1 MGRVEPRAGS
11 SGRLTRRLLALGAAI
26 TAVALL
32 GLWRPAPS
40 GAVCFRVSA
49 KDPLDCFKTPTYR
62 YMLLNVVL
70 QGNFD
75 YTRVQNGQDQNACGT
90 GSATTPSSSAESFG
104 FNFDVV
110 WYHVKVPFAPV
121 KGGRGVKVYKSAK
134 ATISGTYLFHG
145 MDYDQDCNQVTWP
158 AGSGQAGCQGRL
170 AATTRKLGLNSVN
183 YPSAT
188 RPEKHHVVIDMQPVP
203 LDALSATPAGCNDSD
218 GQFHSY
224 DELSGGESPDAL
236 VSLNVSTR
244 SLGGRRFVHGPVA
257 LRVREPAGFMT
268 DCSVPSAE
276 LDCNETWT
284 GSAHAYGYRVAVIP

>member
-1 MGRVEPRAGS
+1 
-11 SGRLTRRLLALGAAI
+11 LTPRLLVLCLAI
-26 TAVALL
+26 GTVALL
-32 GLWRPAPS
+32 GLWRPAAS

-70 QGNFD
+70 QGDFD
-75 YTRVQNGQDQNACGT
+75 YTRVQDGQDQNACGD
-90 GSATTPSSSAESFG
+90 GSNTTPNSSTESYG

-110 WYHVKVPFAPV
+110 WYHLKVPFAPV
-121 KGGRGVKVYKSAK
+121 KGGRGVKVYKSGK
-134 ATISGTYLFHG
+134 STISGTYLFHG
-145 MDYDQDCNQVTWP
+145 MDYDEDCNQVTWP
-158 AGSGQAGCQGRL
+158 AGSGQSACQGQL
-170 AATTRKLGLNSVN
+170 AATSQKLGLNFVN

-188 RPEKHHVVIDMQPVP
+188 RPDKNHVVIDMQPVP

-236 VSLNVSTR
+236 VSLNVSNR

-257 LRVREPAGFMT
+257 LRVQDPAGFIT
-268 DCSVPSAE
+268 DCSVPSAQ
-276 LDCNETWT
+276 LGCHETWT
-284 GSAHAYGYRVAVIP
+284 GTAHAYVYRVGVIP